1 MPTPLPRPGPTD
13 YQDAPGT
20 ELDLVWDELCDV
32 VEATEAT
39 ANAALPATQAAAGTL
54 IAAAASKATPV
65 DADSLALSD
74 SAAGGILRRFSWAS
88 LKAALNG
95 VFARLAG
102 VSGGQTLIGGTASG
116 ENLTLQSTAHATRG
130 KLLLGTSAYDEAA
143 NRLGIGV
150 SSPTA
155 ALHLRAGS
163 ASANTAPLKLQDG
176 PLLTTPEAGA
186 IEQQSG
192 RLYHTDAAAARNAIA
207 TEAFATSKTS
217 SLITNGFGELGSN
230 RNWSNFSFDQIDTYQ
245 GTNGAFSINVSAAIR
260 KTDEQFALDPTRRLS
275 ISIVAKSG
283 NIGGGSY
290 NPANKQYCGLEFYDI
305 DGLLIGPEH
314 ADKYPGSQETNLAA
328 PLVSGDTTI
337 TLSSA
342 TGWYASGTSTYRSLT
357 WFGYTNS
364 KGYVYP
370 DFTYSRN
377 RLENAWDAGGISGN
391 VITLRAPWAGP
402 NLPAGAAVRNSW
414 NGETIRYSV
423 MNVVSVPDTWT
434 TYSGY
439 VQGYGFQ
446 SNNIRFGAASARLAF
461 YLNYHGAADN
471 QIRFTAASAHYVSAS
486 NLESQFGIGATYRI
500 LQPSSLPTN
509 GLAVEGKIGCGTNT
523 PSAQIHAIAGTEQ
536 CRLGYDASTYVS
548 QSVASAGQY
557 SIALTGTA
565 ANAKLSYSDA
575 ATAAV
580 YDLLTL
586 AKNSSGAG
594 AAGLGVRIVL
604 AAKSSTTSDTPQGA
618 VDASWATATHASR
631 KGRLS
636 LSAYDTAIREGLRVE
651 ASGSAPMLGFF
662 GAAAVTKPTALTAT
676 VAAAPAGG
684 TGTAAGGWDTSAN
697 RDLAITT
704 INNLKTRVD
713 QLESRLQALG
723 LLS

>member
-20 ELDLVWDELCDV
+20 ELDIVWAELCDV

-54 IAAAASKATPV
+54 IAAAAAKATPV

-74 SAAGGILRRFSWAS
+74 SAAAGILRRFSWANIKS
-88 LKAALNG
+88 ALNG

-102 VSGGQTLIGGTASG
+102 VSGGQTLIGGSG
-116 ENLTLQSTAHATRG
+116 SAENLTLQSTAHATRG
-130 KLLLGTSAYDEAA
+130 KLLLGASAYDEAA

-150 SSPTA
+150 ISPTA
-155 ALHLRAGS
+155 ALHLKAGS

-176 PLLTTPEAGA
+176 PLLTTAEAGA
-186 IEQQSG
+186 IEQQAG
-192 RLYHTDAAAARNAIA
+192 RLYHTDAAANRNAIA
-207 TEAFATSKTS
+207 TEAFAMSTSL
-217 SLITNGFGELGSN
+217 SLITNGLGELKSN
-230 RNWSNFSFDQIDTYQ
+230 RNWSAFSFDQLDTYP
-245 GTNGAFSINVSAAIR
+245 GVVGSFSINGSDVVRRTDDLFAI
-260 KTDEQFALDPTRRLS
+260 DPTRRLR
-275 ISIVAKSG
+275 ITFVAKSG
-283 NIGGGSY
+283 DIGGGSY
-290 NPANKQYCGLEFYDI
+290 NPANRQFCGLEFYDI
-305 DGLLIGPEH
+305 DGLVIGPQH
-314 ADKYPGSQETNLAA
+314 ADKLPGSVETTLAV
-328 PLVSGDTTI
+328 PLNAGDTTI
-337 TLSSA
+337 TLSDA
-342 TGWYASGTSTYRSLT
+342 TGWYNLSQGSYRSIA
-357 WFGYTNS
+357 WFGYANS

-370 DFTYSRN
+370 DFTYTRN
-377 RLENAWDAGGISGN
+377 RQEDVWAAGGISGN
-391 VITLRAPWAGP
+391 VITLKAPWAGP

-414 NGETIRYSV
+414 NGGTLRYSV
-423 MNVVSVPDTWT
+423 MNDVAVPNTWT
-434 TYSGY
+434 AYSGY
-439 VQGYGFQ
+439 VQGYGL
-446 SNNIRFGAASARLAF
+446 SDNNVRFGAAFAKLGL
-461 YLNYHGAADN
+461 YLNAYGAADN
-471 QIRFTAASAHYVSAS
+471 RVRFAAVSANHIS
-486 NLESQFGIGATYRI
+486 AANLESQFGIGATYKI
-500 LQPSSLPTN
+500 LAPAALPTN
-509 GLAVEGKIGCGTNT
+509 GLAVQGKIGCGTNT
-523 PSAQIHAIAGTEQ
+523 PAAQIHALAGTEQ
-536 CRLGYDASTYVS
+536 CRLGYDSSTYVS

-557 SIALTGTA
+557 SIALTGTG
-565 ANAKLSYSDA
+565 ANAKISYSDA
-575 ATAAV
+575 ATATI

-586 AKNSSGAG
+586 AKNSSGTG

-604 AAKSSTTSDTPQGA
+604 AAKSSTTVDTPQGA

-662 GAAAVTKPTALTAT
+662 GAAAVTKPTALTTT

-697 RDLAITT
+697 RDLAIAT